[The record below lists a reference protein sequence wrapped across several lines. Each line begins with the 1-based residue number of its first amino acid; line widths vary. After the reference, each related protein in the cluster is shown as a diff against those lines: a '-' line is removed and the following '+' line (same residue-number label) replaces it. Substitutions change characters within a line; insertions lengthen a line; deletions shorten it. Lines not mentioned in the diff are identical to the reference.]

1 MTGVITPATRITLFR
16 IFLVPVFIGCL
27 IYYRPERD
35 YLRWAA
41 FFVFLLGV
49 LSDGLDGFL
58 ARAFSQHSSLGRL
71 LDPLADKLLLL
82 AAFASLAVLETLP
95 DSLRIPPW
103 VTILVISRDLMI
115 VIGSCLIFLL
125 TQRLEV
131 RPSRLGKTATFFQM
145 TTILAVLLQFSLPVR
160 SLLWN
165 VAMGFTVASGL
176 GYLRYG
182 SRLLNGKV
190 E

>member
-1 MTGVITPATRITLFR
+1 MTAAVTLATRITIFR
-16 IFLVPVFIGCL
+16 ILLVPFFVGCL
-27 IYYRPERD
+27 IYYSADRE

-41 FFVFLLGV
+41 FGLFSLGV
-49 LSDGLDGFL
+49 LSDGLDGL
-58 ARAFSQHSSLGRL
+58 IARALAQHSSLGRL

-82 AAFASLAVLETLP
+82 AAFICCSVLETLP
-95 DSLRIPPW
+95 QELRIPPW

-115 VIGSCLIFLL
+115 VGGACLIFLL
-125 TQRLEV
+125 TQHLEIK
-131 RPSRLGKTATFFQM
+131 PSPLGKATTFLQM
-145 TTILAVLLQFSLPVR
+145 ATIFTVLLQLPIR

-165 VAMGFTVASGL
+165 LAMGFTVASGL

-182 SRLLNGKV
+182 SRLLNHSN